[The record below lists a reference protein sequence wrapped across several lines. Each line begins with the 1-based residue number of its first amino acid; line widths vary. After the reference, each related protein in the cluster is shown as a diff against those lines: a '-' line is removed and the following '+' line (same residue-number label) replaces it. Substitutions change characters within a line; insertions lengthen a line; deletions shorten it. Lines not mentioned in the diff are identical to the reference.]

1 MYPYLHSLSRHDA
14 LPICFRYDS
23 LYGRVDV
30 NVNGGWA
37 NFRAIDCDFGD
48 CARNVVSLVDGHGWY
63 FTRGS
68 VWNEGRYWS
77 SSHGFKSLYLFD
89 IEPAGAE
96 TVTHVYCD
104 GVHFLAGSPVSGSH
118 QFINGSPGTADGYN
132 HTFVTNCRFGR
143 YGTGGIA
150 TATIRTRGDVSVS
163 VTKGLHVA
171 HRSFEDCL
179 IAKTGASNWID
190 CPLPDR
196 KRVV

>member
-1 MYPYLHSLSRHDA
+1 MRSSDWSSDVCSSDLPNGFGYENTVGLHGLAFYGPNATLERCKLRD
-14 LPICFRYDS
+14 FRYDS

-89 IEPAGAE
+89 IEPTGAE

-104 GVHFLAGSPVSGSH
+104 GVHFLAGSPVRSEE
-118 QFINGSPGTADGYN
+118 
-132 HTFVTNCRFGR
+132 HT
-143 YGTGGIA
+143 
-150 TATIRTRGDVSVS
+150 S
-163 VTKGLHVA
+163 
-171 HRSFEDCL
+171 E
-179 IAKTGASNWID
+179 
-190 CPLPDR
+190 
-196 KRVV
+196 